1 MSKGDGLDAVDVSP
15 QVERSTTPDATVPV
29 RAEGLGRSFGDVVAF
44 FDVAFTLAEG
54 EFLTIV
60 GPSGCGK
67 SSLLN
72 VVAGLLEPTSGRIS
86 VYGDSHSERV
96 RHVGYMFQRDQLL
109 AWRRIRDNVA
119 IALEVEGVRK
129 RDARARAQA
138 MLVDFGLDEF
148 ADSYPSQLSGGMRQ
162 RVALMRTLISQ
173 RPLLLLDE
181 PFGAL
186 DALTRT
192 IMQEWLL
199 DIWDRARSSVVFIT
213 HDIDEAIFLS
223 DRILVMTAR
232 PGRIKAEIRV
242 ELPRPRSA
250 RDMTTPAFVSMKQRL
265 VDLLHDEGI
274 KASFG
279 GLRQEG

>member
-1 MSKGDGLDAVDVSP
+1 VADTVSLDS
-15 QVERSTTPDATVPV
+15 RSSTAASSAVPV
-29 RAEGLGRSFGDVVAF
+29 VAEQLGRAFGDVVAF
-44 FDVAFTLAEG
+44 SDVAFKVAEG

-72 VVAGLLEPTSGRIS
+72 VVAGLMEPTSGS
-86 VYGDSHSERV
+86 VAVYGDSHAERV

-129 RDARARAQA
+129 REARARAQA

-148 ADSYPSQLSGGMRQ
+148 ANSYPSQLSGGMRQ
-162 RVALMRTLISQ
+162 RVALMRTLICE

-242 ELPRPRSA
+242 DLPRPRSA
-250 RDMTTPAFVSMKQRL
+250 RDMTTPAFVSTKQRL
-265 VDLLHDEGI
+265 VELLHDEGI
-274 KASFG
+274 KATFG
-279 GLRQEG
+279 GVREKG